1 MSLLATRDSI
11 DTPPASV
18 AAARRQTHLD
28 AVWIALQAN
37 AVPLFF
43 CAAFWAL
50 THPYARIIHDARIY
64 IDRVMADLDPAGLG
78 RDLMFVH
85 DGQFAFSLF
94 PLLIRG
100 LVAHLGPGASAK
112 ILSGLGCL
120 SSFTAVLVLATQL
133 VKGRAVWLLLVFAC
147 APARL
152 RLAGFPN
159 RGDVGGAAALR

>member
-1 MSLLATRDSI
+1 MSLLATRDSVS
-11 DTPPASV
+11 TPGV
-18 AAARRQTHLD
+18 NNIGGRGQTHLN
-28 AVWIALQAN
+28 AVWTALQAN

-64 IDRVMADLDPAGLG
+64 IGRVMADLDPAGLG

-100 LVAHLGPGASAK
+100 LVAHLGPGAAAYGGARPCDAARQRPR
-112 ILSGLGCL
+112 GLASLGL
-120 SSFTAVLVLATQL
+120 RL
-133 VKGRAVWLLLVFAC
+133 R